1 MNNSLKKN
9 QKYQID
15 IRYYMRRVRF
25 GKVSKTLRSKRT
37 INIWEAREQYNEPK
51 HLTAVFN
58 SR

>member
-25 GKVSKTLRSKRT
+25 GKGVKL
-37 INIWEAREQYNEPK
+37 
-51 HLTAVFN
+51 
-58 SR
+58 